1 MEPFDDALEKTA
13 IGEFDVTLK
22 RLIRNWAVM
31 KKSLNDWDFKTSR
44 QCLETPTIELS
55 QVEEQWAMKLNAP

>member
-13 IGEFDVTLK
+13 IGEFDVMLK

-31 KKSLNDWDFKTSR
+31 KKSLDD
-44 QCLETPTIELS
+44 
-55 QVEEQWAMKLNAP
+55 